1 MDITNNAEIP
11 QKSTRLIK
19 EEKLKNKEIS
29 NKRILVENLIENV
42 KRFRMLSEKYRSQK
56 KIWIKISFNF

>member
-42 KRFRMLSEKYRSQK
+42 KKFRMLSEKYGSQK